1 MKFLKQIFILGLCIL
16 MIATVLTGCKKQSE
30 PVDKWVDAVIQGN
43 QITTGTFECKVTL
56 NTADKEEPQSITL
69 SGKRADSEIR
79 MDVSVKNKTYKAMFG
94 ANDTAN
100 GHMLLVDITNYLKS
114 LTETADGESP
124 SMLIAAIVNLLS
136 NKYLEFDF
144 EKFTPQTFTDVNAL
158 IEKSLNEIKPT
169 IAPLIT
175 LDEKNGTNTL
185 ILNKENILQILQQL
199 DTYWK
204 QDEPNQLITNIKTG
218 FELNNQQAD
227 ISLTDIIQKL
237 STATRCD
244 VTIVV
249 KTISGRYEVKGA
261 FDIDMPEEDKENNET
276 NTDGVMPQIS
286 ITYPLTGTLVFTMSA
301 SQSLTLDK
309 INVPSEKRINPFS
322 LFNTKNN

>member
-1 MKFLKQIFILGLCIL
+1 

-185 ILNKENILQILQQL
+185 ILNKENILQILIIFI
-199 DTYWK
+199 
-204 QDEPNQLITNIKTG
+204 LIN
-218 FELNNQQAD
+218 
-227 ISLTDIIQKL
+227 
-237 STATRCD
+237 
-244 VTIVV
+244 
-249 KTISGRYEVKGA
+249 
-261 FDIDMPEEDKENNET
+261 
-276 NTDGVMPQIS
+276 
-286 ITYPLTGTLVFTMSA
+286 
-301 SQSLTLDK
+301 
-309 INVPSEKRINPFS
+309 
-322 LFNTKNN
+322 LFNHHSTTFH